1 MHGLVMQPY
10 YDITVNAFRKIIAVQ
25 EEGLGADLVQ
35 GLLLVRMLYLWP
47 LMP

>member
-10 YDITVNAFRKIIAVQ
+10 YDITVNAFGKIITVQ

-35 GLLLVRMLYLWP
+35 GLLLARILYL
-47 LMP
+47 